1 MKSSRSS
8 QVAQEI
14 PRGGLGIGNI
24 RSDPTILPMS
34 VRRLTTVPGRELDF
48 MGLADDNGRRMAIRQ
63 LRVILW
69 FANSVLSVLRSS
81 FFGDPGEI

>member
-1 MKSSRSS
+1 
-8 QVAQEI
+8 
-14 PRGGLGIGNI
+14 
-24 RSDPTILPMS
+24 
-34 VRRLTTVPGRELDF
+34 